1 MINWFREEWCVAFEH
16 GKFEVVLMAYPAGN
30 KQKAVGILG
39 LESKKLTGARVVD
52 LKTIKVVTSA

>member
-1 MINWFREEWCVAFEH
+1 
-16 GKFEVVLMAYPAGN
+16 MAYPAGN